1 MTKSYSEYKSDIE
14 ALEKKLAAVRKSAEN
29 QKKKEDA
36 EAAKKLAESKAR
48 ETKAIEQKRCF
59 AERALFDY
67 FVAIGLP
74 DNKETMDTVHDTL
87 IACENTSKRYD
98 KIKESINKRDF
109 KDFDDLYDWLF
120 SL

>member
-1 MTKSYSEYKSDIE
+1 MTKSYSEYQSDIA
-14 ALEKKLAAVRKSAEN
+14 ALEKKLAAVRKSAET

-36 EAAKKLAESKAR
+36 EAAKKLAESKAK

-74 DNKETMDTVHDTL
+74 DNKDTMNTVHDTL
-87 IACENTSKRYD
+87 IACENTSKKYD

-109 KDFDDLYDWLF
+109 DDFDDLYDWLF

>member
-87 IACENTSKRYD
+87 ITCENTSKRYNRMKD
-98 KIKESINKRDF
+98 LLSRKEFNEVSDF
-109 KDFDDLYDWLF
+109 YDWLSSF
-120 SL
+120 